1 MYTEIKIS
9 QFLISPTDFTLIQF
23 TKTVLIRHSVENCSK
38 TRSQFFWEMLQFF
51 RQTETNLSISSFY
64 YIKPLWENANSNFLG
79 NFGPGFSID
88 INRGGFDLPFGVKK
102 PDLDGFVQNL

>member
-1 MYTEIKIS
+1 MK
-9 QFLISPTDFTLIQF
+9 
-23 TKTVLIRHSVENCSK
+23 HSVENCSK

-51 RQTETNLSISSFY
+51 RQTETNLSISSFH

-79 NFGPGFSID
+79 NFGPCFSID